1 MFSRMTYAFREMW
14 ASFQRNLTLT
24 AAAILTAAVA
34 LLLVGVTLLIQ
45 EGFSNL
51 LAKWT
56 GGVEMI
62 VYVKPEYSTDQVRIG
77 ALKQELEANAGV
89 KKVTELNQAESY
101 EQAKRVLTGQTSLIE
116 TLTVEKM
123 PAQLRV
129 VPEKGAEDLL
139 PLLAEQFSSA
149 NNPTVLT
156 VGLATDDIKVVA
168 KISNFVRR
176 FTIGASAVLLIV
188 AVVLI
193 WNTIRTAMFARRRE
207 IEVMKLV
214 GATNWF
220 IRVPFMLEGLLQ
232 GLIGSLLSCGGL
244 ALVNGLWNNSLGSFG
259 SKDLLTND
267 LVALQVSAPFLRGVM
282 IIILIV
288 GALVGAVAAGIA
300 ASRFLDV

>member
-1 MFSRMTYAFREMW
+1 MFSRITYAFRETW

-62 VYVKPEYSTDQVRIG
+62 VYVKPEYSTDQARID
-77 ALKQELEANAGV
+77 ALEQQLQSNAGV
-89 KKVTELNQAESY
+89 KKVTRLNQAESY
-101 EQAKRVLTGQTSLIE
+101 EQAKRVLTWQTSLLE
-116 TLTVEKM
+116 TLTIEKM

-129 VPEKGAEDLL
+129 VPEEGTAELL
-139 PLLAEQFSSA
+139 PLLKEQFDPK
-149 NNPTVLT
+149 NNPTVWD

-176 FTIGASAVLLIV
+176 FTIGASVVLLIV

-267 LVALQVSAPFLRGVM
+267 LVALQVSGPYLRGVM